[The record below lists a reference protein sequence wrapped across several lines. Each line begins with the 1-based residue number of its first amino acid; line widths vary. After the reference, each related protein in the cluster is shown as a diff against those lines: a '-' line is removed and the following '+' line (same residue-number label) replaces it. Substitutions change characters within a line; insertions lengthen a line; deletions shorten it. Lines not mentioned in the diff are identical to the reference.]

1 MSVLCL
7 VLFPAADLLETG
19 SVPGLSVLFMS
30 EVGGVAILLMTPL
43 PDEGARSGFVFAASL
58 LALLVFCH
66 FVGAS
71 PGLCAGVA
79 LLAVLL
85 RLFLCFRF
93 RYARVRALFR
103 QQVVWY
109 AMLSQVRLIYALM
122 LACIGMAG
130 VLASGHAWLTAVLDC
145 MLAAMYVMPFVS
157 SMRGRILL
165 LNRAQEKSLRQMLS
179 CGVRE
184 LRSPG
189 QNDDAATMRILYEKV
204 VSIME
209 SGRPFLDEDYSL
221 QDLSASVYTNK
232 TYLSKTINIMSGKN
246 FRQFINGYRI
256 LYSVD
261 LMKKNPR
268 LRVDELAAMS
278 GFHSTVTYT
287 MAFKANMNETP
298 GEFCQRLRSN
308 LV

>member
-66 FVGAS
+66 FVGAP
-71 PGLCAGVA
+71 PGLCVGVA

-93 RYARVRALFR
+93 RYSRVRALFR

-109 AMLSQVRLIYALM
+109 AMLRQVRLIYALM
-122 LACIGMAG
+122 LACIGIAG
-130 VLASGHAWLTAVLDC
+130 VLASGHAWFTAVLDC
-145 MLAAMYVMPFVS
+145 MLAVMYVMPFVS

-165 LNRAQEKSLRQMLS
+165 LSRAQEKSLRQMLS

-298 GEFCQRLRSN
+298 GEYCQRLRSN

>member
-1 MSVLCL
+1 
-7 VLFPAADLLETG
+7 
-19 SVPGLSVLFMS
+19 
-30 EVGGVAILLMTPL
+30 
-43 PDEGARSGFVFAASL
+43 
-58 LALLVFCH
+58 
-66 FVGAS
+66 
-71 PGLCAGVA
+71 
-79 LLAVLL
+79 
-85 RLFLCFRF
+85 
-93 RYARVRALFR
+93 
-103 QQVVWY
+103 
-109 AMLSQVRLIYALM
+109 
-122 LACIGMAG
+122 MAG

>member
-1 MSVLCL
+1 
-7 VLFPAADLLETG
+7 
-19 SVPGLSVLFMS
+19 
-30 EVGGVAILLMTPL
+30 
-43 PDEGARSGFVFAASL
+43 
-58 LALLVFCH
+58 
-66 FVGAS
+66 
-71 PGLCAGVA
+71 
-79 LLAVLL
+79 
-85 RLFLCFRF
+85 
-93 RYARVRALFR
+93 
-103 QQVVWY
+103 
-109 AMLSQVRLIYALM
+109 
-122 LACIGMAG
+122 
-130 VLASGHAWLTAVLDC
+130 
-145 MLAAMYVMPFVS
+145 
-157 SMRGRILL
+157 
-165 LNRAQEKSLRQMLS
+165 
-179 CGVRE
+179 
-184 LRSPG
+184 
-189 QNDDAATMRILYEKV
+189 
-204 VSIME
+204 ME

>member
-93 RYARVRALFR
+93 RYSRVRALFR

-122 LACIGMAG
+122 LACIGIAG

-209 SGRPFLDEDYSL
+209 SGRPFLYIPTRPTFQRRSTSCRERI
-221 QDLSASVYTNK
+221 SV
-232 TYLSKTINIMSGKN
+232 SS
-246 FRQFINGYRI
+246 
-256 LYSVD
+256 
-261 LMKKNPR
+261 
-268 LRVDELAAMS
+268 
-278 GFHSTVTYT
+278 
-287 MAFKANMNETP
+287 
-298 GEFCQRLRSN
+298 
-308 LV
+308 